1 MSEYQILAVFS
12 VFALLYSAVA
22 SRLERTP
29 LSGAVVYVAA
39 GMLLGPRFLGFVDF
53 GIEADGLQLLAELA
67 LAVCLFADS
76 ANADL
81 GVLRRIEALPIR
93 LLLLGLPLTIV
104 AGFGCGWILF
114 DDLQI
119 VEVALIAAMLAPT
132 DAALGKAVVTNARV
146 PGQIRESL
154 NVESGLNDGICVP
167 IILFL
172 IGLCAGDL
180 DGNSHWESAVMLT
193 VQVIGLGAVVG
204 LGLSGLSAM
213 LLRRTTALGWVDG
226 TWLQVPVIAL
236 SLTCFSVAQWLGG
249 SGFIASFAG
258 GLLFGGLVRKHRKH
272 LLEAAE
278 GTSDTLAM
286 VTWFAFGT
294 ILTTQLFQAL
304 TWQVLVYAIASLTV
318 IRMIPVAL
326 CLTGK
331 RLSWDSLV
339 FMGWFGPRGLASIV
353 FLVMVIAEET
363 PGHATI
369 TSVVSWT
376 ITLSVIAHG
385 ISANPLVAWFGD
397 RVRHRGDVI

>member
-1 MSEYQILAVFS
+1 
-12 VFALLYSAVA
+12 
-22 SRLERTP
+22 
-29 LSGAVVYVAA
+29 
-39 GMLLGPRFLGFVDF
+39 
-53 GIEADGLQLLAELA
+53 
-67 LAVCLFADS
+67 
-76 ANADL
+76 
-81 GVLRRIEALPIR
+81 
-93 LLLLGLPLTIV
+93 
-104 AGFGCGWILF
+104 
-114 DDLQI
+114 
-119 VEVALIAAMLAPT
+119 
-132 DAALGKAVVTNARV
+132 
-146 PGQIRESL
+146 
-154 NVESGLNDGICVP
+154 
-167 IILFL
+167 
-172 IGLCAGDL
+172 
-180 DGNSHWESAVMLT
+180 
-193 VQVIGLGAVVG
+193 
-204 LGLSGLSAM
+204 M